1 MHKLASL
8 SIGAEVLLVVL
19 VAGFSHE
26 FFRHVGLFNQFMFSM
41 SVRALI
47 IPFAPALKF
56 PVIAHLCFLLSFI
69 FLDVLFTF
77 RLSFELLMTFLWT
90 VAIVGVIGAIGSK
103 VFTVTSIKLPEV
115 RYRLKL
121 IAAIMVVAGGL
132 QHSSLGRIKFEGF
145 FYLANRIRKESSL
158 GSKVL
163 TLKKYSK
170 MTKARC
176 IELVSGVR
184 LKEVRVI

>member
-121 IAAIMVVAGGL
+121 IAAIMVVTGGL

-158 GSKVL
+158 GSK
-163 TLKKYSK
+163 
-170 MTKARC
+170 ARC